1 MGVVIRQSFKSLIV
15 QYLGIVVG
23 YFNIVWLFP
32 KCLPLEE
39 IGLIRFVSEMGI
51 FLAFFAQI
59 GVPNAVNRFYP
70 YFRNKEKNDHGF
82 QFWITITPLIGII
95 IFSSIFILIK
105 PLFVQYYQTNS
116 PLVIDYFWYF
126 IPFTIIYVYLNITE
140 QYCTSQ
146 MRIVVPKL
154 IRDVY
159 LRAAASVLLILTY
172 YKYLSFDQ
180 LMFSLCVAYFTGLL
194 INILYIYKFF
204 GINLSYDNTLLKDKK
219 FRKEILWFLGFII
232 IVGIGSTVVNKIDNI
247 MISGLINL
255 SSFTIYS
262 TALFIATVIEMP
274 YRSIS
279 QISTPIVAEAMKK
292 NDLEKVNEIY
302 KKSSINQSLIGIFIF
317 LAIWINA
324 DSIFTMMPNGEA
336 FRAGKYVILFI
347 GLSKVFDLLTGVNS
361 AIMGNSKFYYYGIYF
376 MFLLAGIAI
385 FLNNL
390 FIPMYGIVG
399 VGMATAISIFI
410 YASSI
415 TFFVK
420 VKTGLH
426 PFSLKTVQLL
436 IISIAAFLLNLVIP
450 SFENIFV
457 DMIVRSTIVL
467 GVYSVIN
474 LMAKTSEEM
483 NSTILILLKKV
494 LPVKL

>member
-39 IGLIRFVSEMGI
+39 IGLLRFVTEMGI

-59 GVPNAVNRFYP
+59 GVPNAVNKFYP
-70 YFRNKEKNDHGF
+70 YFRNKEKNDNGF
-82 QFWITITPLIGII
+82 QFWVTITPLIGIVL
-95 IFSSIFILIK
+95 FCGIFILIK
-105 PLFVQYYQTNS
+105 PLFVDYYQTNS

-126 IPFTIIYVYLNITE
+126 IPFTIIFVYLNVSE
-140 QYCTSQ
+140 QYCTTQ

-159 LRAAASVLLILTY
+159 LRVATSVLLILTY
-172 YKYLSFDQ
+172 YKFLSFDQ
-180 LMFSLCVAYFTGLL
+180 LMLSLCVAYLIGLI
-194 INILYIYKFF
+194 INIAYIYKYF
-204 GINLSYDNTLLKDKK
+204 GINLTYDNTILKDVK
-219 FRKEILWFLGFII
+219 FRNEILWFLGFVIV
-232 IVGIGSTVVNKIDNI
+232 VGIGSTVVNKIDNI
-247 MISGLINL
+247 MVSGLINL

-279 QISTPIVAEAMKK
+279 QISTPIVAEALKS
-292 NDLEKVNEIY
+292 NDLKTVNDIY

-317 LAIWINA
+317 LAVWINA
-324 DSIFTMMPNGEA
+324 DNIFSMMPNGDA
-336 FRAGKYVILFI
+336 FREGKYVILFI
-347 GLSKVFDLLTGVNS
+347 GLSKVFDLLTGVNA

-376 MFLLAGIAI
+376 VFLLAGIAI

-390 FIPMYGIVG
+390 FIPIYGIVG
-399 VGMATAISIFI
+399 VGIATAISIFI
-410 YASSI
+410 YAGSI

-420 VKTGLH
+420 IKTGLH
-426 PFSLKTVQLL
+426 PFSIKTLQLL
-436 IISIAAFLLNLVIP
+436 LVSIAAFMLNLVIP
-450 SFENIFV
+450 VFENIFV
-457 DMIVRSTIVL
+457 DIFVRSTIVL
-467 GVYSVIN
+467 GVYSAIN

-483 NSTILILLKKV
+483 NNTLLVLFKKIV
-494 LPVKL
+494 PIKS